1 MKSRVLQSCL
11 FAVAIALIA
20 GCSTTY
26 DTGATS
32 TTTVSTTT
40 TLPKGTTEELLTN
53 ILSAVTGLGD
63 AIVDDSADAKERLAY
78 INANWKVVQEDFG
91 NLTTDDVDPLSRLV
105 GLAHTAVTRKRPADA
120 DKAQKFMPAVIEAL
134 LEKL

>member
-1 MKSRVLQSCL
+1 LQSCM
-11 FAVAIALIA
+11 FAVAIALTA

-26 DTGATS
+26 DTGATT

-40 TLPKGTTEELLTN
+40 TLPKGTTEELLAN

-63 AIVDDSADAKERLAY
+63 AIVNDSAEAKERLAD

-91 NLTTDDVDPLSRLV
+91 ILTTDDVDPLARLV
-105 GLAHTAVTRKRPADA
+105 ALANTAVTRKRPADA
-120 DKAQKFMPAVIEAL
+120 DKAQKFLPAVIEAL

>member
-1 MKSRVLQSCL
+1 MKSRPIQGWLLV
-11 FAVAIALIA
+11 VAIALIS

-26 DTGATS
+26 DTGAT
-32 TTTVSTTT
+32 TTVTVATTT
-40 TLPKGTTEELLTN
+40 TLPNGTTAELLAN

-63 AIVDDSADAKERLAY
+63 AIVDDSAEAKERLAY

-105 GLAHTAVTRKRPADA
+105 GLANTAVTRKRPADA
-120 DKAQKFMPAVIEAL
+120 DKAQKFLPAVIEAL

>member
-1 MKSRVLQSCL
+1 MKSRALQSCM
-11 FAVAIALIA
+11 FAVAIALTA

-40 TLPKGTTEELLTN
+40 TLPKGTTEELLAN

-91 NLTTDDVDPLSRLV
+91 ILTTDDVDPLSRLV
-105 GLAHTAVTRKRPADA
+105 ALANTAVTRKRPADA

>member
-1 MKSRVLQSCL
+1 MKLRAMHGCL
-11 FAVAIALIA
+11 FAVAVALTA

-32 TTTVSTTT
+32 TTAVATTT
-40 TLPKGTTEELLTN
+40 TLPKGTTEELLAN
-53 ILSAVTGLGD
+53 ILGAVTGLGD
-63 AIVDDSADAKERLAY
+63 AIVDDSAEAKERLAD

-105 GLAHTAVTRKRPADA
+105 GLANTAVTRKRPADA
-120 DKAQKFMPAVIEAL
+120 DKAQKFMPAVIESL

>member
-1 MKSRVLQSCL
+1 MKSHVIQGCL
-11 FAVAIALIA
+11 FTVAIALVA

-32 TTTVSTTT
+32 TTTVVTTS
-40 TLPKGTTEELLTN
+40 TLPKGTTDELLAN

-63 AIVDDSADAKERLAY
+63 AIVEDSAEAKERLAY
-78 INANWKVVQEDFG
+78 INANWKVVQEDFS
-91 NLTTDDVDPLSRLV
+91 NLTTDDVDPLSRLIS
-105 GLAHTAVTRKRPADA
+105 LANTAVKRKRPADA
-120 DKAQKFMPAVIEAL
+120 DKAQKFLPAVIESL